1 MSMRLT
7 PLQSGTA
14 GGSAVAVAGTF
25 ASLALFLSLTAHIA
39 ARNVLGDVPVRYAFV
54 VGPIPAAV
62 AVVFTTFGLSPPLG
76 IFLAILLD
84 GTAMSYLYGQSR
96 GLTAY
101 ITLIHVVVS
110 ILLGTVLYGVLALWA
125 SAPG

>member
-1 MSMRLT
+1 MSIRLA

-14 GGSAVAVAGTF
+14 GGSAVAVAGTV

-54 VGPIPAAV
+54 VGPVPAVV
-62 AVVFTTFGLSPPLG
+62 AVLFTAFGLNPLVG
-76 IFLAILLD
+76 ILLAILLD
-84 GTAMSYLYGQSR
+84 GVAVSYLYGQSR
-96 GLTAY
+96 RLTAY
-101 ITLIHVVVS
+101 ITFIHVVVS